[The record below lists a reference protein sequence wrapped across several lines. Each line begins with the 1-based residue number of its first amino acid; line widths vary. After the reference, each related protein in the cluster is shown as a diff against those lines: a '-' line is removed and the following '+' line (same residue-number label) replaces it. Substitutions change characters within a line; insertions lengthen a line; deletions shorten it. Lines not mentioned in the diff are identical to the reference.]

1 MLIWAL
7 ILCAALIAFVST
19 LTTWVN
25 RQALDTQSWTK
36 SSARLINDPQ
46 IRSALSVYIV
56 NQLYEN
62 VDVAGQIRAQL
73 PTQFK
78 GLAGPVSTALRSPAQ
93 QGVDQLLS
101 QPRVVNIW
109 VNANKVAHEQL
120 VAILENKTRPGVSTA
135 NGTVTLNVRTILIE
149 LAHELGLSGNLVGKI
164 PPDAAQITV
173 LHSDQLSVAQDAV
186 KAIRVLSIW
195 LVVLVFVLWGLAL
208 YLARGA
214 RRATLRDIGWSI
226 ITVGL
231 LLLVVRRLGENYVLD
246 QLTTQQTRPVGHRV
260 WLVAT
265 GILGQIG
272 WALILYGAVT
282 VLGAVLAGPTRA
294 ATRIRAWLAPFVN
307 PRPAIAWGVTGGV
320 YLLLVLW
327 GPTHALRS
335 PIGILVF
342 AGLISL
348 GVYTLRKQSL
358 EEFPDAA
365 FGGGPG
371 LTARAEALAQH
382 AEERWDARL
391 HRPRHASSTDASSG
405 SSAPG
410 SAAEEI
416 ERLHKLH
423 SAGALTDAEFQRGKE
438 RALA

>member
-1 MLIWAL
+1 MLVWAL
-7 ILCAALIAFVST
+7 IIGAALIAFVST

-62 VDVAGQIRAQL
+62 VDVAGQIQAQL

-78 GLAGPVSTALRSPAQ
+78 GLAGPMSTALRSPAQ
-93 QGVDQLLS
+93 QGIDQLLS

-135 NGTVTLNVRTILIE
+135 NGTVTLNLRTILID
-149 LAHELGLSGNLVGKI
+149 LAHQLGLSGNLVSKI
-164 PPDAAQITV
+164 PPDAGQITI
-173 LHSDQLSVAQDAV
+173 LHSNQLSVAEDAV
-186 KAIRVLSIW
+186 KAVKVLSIW

-208 YLARGA
+208 YLTRGA
-214 RRATLRDIGWSI
+214 RRPTLRDIGWSI
-226 ITVGL
+226 VAVGL
-231 LLLVVRRLGENYVLD
+231 LLLVVRHLGENYVLD
-246 QLTTQQTRPVGHRV
+246 QLTTQRTRPVGHHV
-260 WLVAT
+260 WLIAT

-282 VLGAVLAGPTRA
+282 VLGAVLAGPTRV
-294 ATRIRAWLAPFVN
+294 ATRIRAWLAPIVN
-307 PRPAIAWGVTGGV
+307 PRPAVAWGVTGGV

-342 AGLISL
+342 AGLIAA
-348 GVYTLRKQSL
+348 GVYALRRQSL
-358 EEFPDAA
+358 DEFPDAA
-365 FGGGPG
+365 LVGGPG
-371 LTARAEALAQH
+371 LTARAEALAEH
-382 AEERWDARL
+382 AEERWNARP
-391 HRPRHASSTDASSG
+391 HRTRHPSAIDASAAG
-405 SSAPG
+405 SASG

-423 SAGALTDAEFQRGKE
+423 DAGALTDVEFQRGKE